1 MEKLVTNNINNGE
14 AEINDISKG
23 AIPSNIKS
31 KGRVSGSAGIIS
43 IVKAE
48 TGNRITSSKELLEK
62 LNNPEK
68 VQVAFTEDSV
78 IIAEKLPNNNSSFN
92 IKRSGAKGIIY
103 SVLLV
108 AEIAKLFELDFS
120 NRTSI
125 TFNEVDYSINEDY
138 PVAIIKIK

>member
-1 MEKLVTNNINNGE
+1 MEKLVTNNINKGE
-14 AEINDISKG
+14 AEINDILKG
-23 AIPSNIKS
+23 AIPSNIQS
-31 KGRVSGSAGIIS
+31 KGRVSGSAGIMS

-108 AEIAKLFELDFS
+108 AEIAKLFQLDFS